1 MVTVKSKI
9 VLQFRC
15 EVGCLQ
21 KISSSQPNY
30 FNINRTNNYYEQ
42 RNAVNIPKLK
52 RLLADIDHT
61 LSIECF
67 NNVAAQWNFETN
79 VNEVTQVEAVSK
91 NHKIKK
97 EIY

>member
-1 MVTVKSKI
+1 
-9 VLQFRC
+9 
-15 EVGCLQ
+15 
-21 KISSSQPNY
+21 
-30 FNINRTNNYYEQ
+30 
-42 RNAVNIPKLK
+42 VNIPKLK

-91 NHKIKK
+91 KPQNQKRNILEKLFIADQRTTKIFAGPTKNMGTAK
-97 EIY
+97 IN